1 VTLSAGTRLGPYQIL
16 SPLGAGGMGEVYR
29 GKDPRLD
36 RDVAIKVLPQEFFED
51 KERVA
56 RFEREAKLLAALN
69 HPNIAS
75 IYSFEVFP
83 GVSGSVGRHVLV
95 QELLKGETLR
105 SALSGGKL
113 PQRKAFDYA
122 MQIAHGLA
130 AAHEKG
136 IVHRD
141 LKPENLFVTRDGR
154 VKILDFGL
162 AKLTHADGGP
172 EVTSLPTASA
182 GTEPGLVMGTAGYM
196 SPEQVKGK
204 PADARS
210 DIFSFG
216 AILYE
221 MLSGRRAF
229 HGDSAAETMS
239 AILREEP
246 PDLAATVG
254 SASPALERIVRHCI
268 EKNPEQRFHSAHDVA
283 FALETAMGAP
293 SAPQLSM
300 AQGKRRWSTAWLT
313 LAMVGAAVALGAGVL
328 VGLRLGAPSPPHFRR
343 LSFHHGYIES
353 ARFSPDGQ
361 TVFYSSTRRDQLLR
375 IESTR
380 LDAVE
385 SRALEVPPGATVV
398 GISQTGEMA
407 LLLGGTRHG
416 FWIRSGTLGHV
427 ALGGGVPREIL
438 EHVTDADISPDGK
451 EFAVVREVGRLQR
464 LEFPVGKLILETDGW
479 ISHPRISPD
488 GSRVAFLEHP
498 AYGNDAGFVSLASS
512 GGTPRR
518 VTEPWNSAQGLAW
531 TPDGKEI
538 WFSAGGETGENG
550 SRYQLWAVVPG
561 GTSRLVYGP
570 PADLWLHDISSTG
583 AVLFAREDS
592 RGELGGLLKGD
603 TKERN
608 LSTWSDEAAAG
619 ISADGSIFAGIE
631 QAAPGAG
638 LEPFLY
644 YRRAGETAPV
654 RLGVGMAAGI
664 SPDGRWVASRTDSVR
679 SGVALTLLPTGPG
692 DPRPLPLGS
701 VSPAATPSRISARW
715 SVDGRLMLFSGSE
728 KGRLSRAWLLN
739 LAGAD
744 PPRAATPEGCG
755 VAVLSPDGGSVATVD
770 IDGRLLRCSLGG
782 VPTEIPGAL
791 PGEIPLEWE
800 DSGKAL
806 FLWDRTWPA
815 RIVRLELASGHRS
828 DWKELAP
835 DPTGLLYGNVILTR
849 DGQHYVYRVR
859 RVLSELNV
867 AEGLE

>member
-1 VTLSAGTRLGPYQIL
+1 VTLPAGTRLGPYEIL

-29 GKDPRLD
+29 GKDARLD
-36 RDVAIKVLPQEFFED
+36 REVAIKVLPQEFVED
-51 KERVA
+51 EERVA
-56 RFEREAKLLAALN
+56 RFAREAKLLAALN
-69 HPNIAS
+69 HPNIAA
-75 IYSFEVFP
+75 IYSFEEIP
-83 GVSGSVGRHVLV
+83 GVPGSSGRHILV
-95 QELLKGETLR
+95 QELLEGETLR
-105 SALSGGKL
+105 VALSGGKL
-113 PQRKAFDYA
+113 SQRKASDYA
-122 MQIAHGLA
+122 LQIAHGLS

-141 LKPENLFVTRDGR
+141 LKPENLFLTRDGR
-154 VKILDFGL
+154 IKILDFGL
-162 AKLTHADGGP
+162 AKLTLKEGGP
-172 EVTSLPTASA
+172 EATGLPTASA
-182 GTEPGLVMGTAGYM
+182 GTEPGLVMGTVGYM

-246 PDLAATVG
+246 PDLSATNQSIPPG
-254 SASPALERIVRHCI
+254 LERIVRHAI

-283 FALETAMGAP
+283 FALETAAGTP
-293 SAPQLSM
+293 SAPRLS
-300 AQGKRRWSTAWLT
+300 AANENRRWSALRLT
-313 LAMVGAAVALGAGVL
+313 LVVGAVVAALGGGIL
-328 VGLRLGAPSPPHFRR
+328 LGQRLGAPPVPHFRR
-343 LSFHHGYIES
+343 LSFHRGYIES

-361 TVFYSSTRRDQLLR
+361 TVYYGSTRRDQPLR

-380 LDAVE
+380 LDGVE
-385 SRALEVPPGATVV
+385 SRALELPPGATVV
-398 GISQTGEMA
+398 GISRTGEMA
-407 LLLGGTRHG
+407 LLLGCTRRG
-416 FWIRSGTLGHV
+416 YWIRSGTLARV
-427 ALGGGVPREIL
+427 PLGGGVPREFL

-451 EFAVVREVGRLQR
+451 DFVVVREVGRRQR

-498 AYGNDAGFVSLASS
+498 GYGDDSGFVSVAPS
-512 GGTPRR
+512 GGAPRR
-518 VTEPWNSAQGLAW
+518 VTERWQGAQGLAW
-531 TPDGKEI
+531 SPDGKEV
-538 WFSAGGETGENG
+538 WFDGGDEGVENG
-550 SRYQLWAVVPG
+550 SRYQLRAVVPG
-561 GTSRLVYGP
+561 GKSRLVYGP
-570 PADLWLHDISSTG
+570 PADIWLHDISSTG

-592 RGELGGLLKGD
+592 RGEIGGLLAGD
-603 TKERN
+603 TKERD
-608 LSTWSDEAAAG
+608 LSTWSDGAAAG
-619 ISADGSIFAGIE
+619 ISEDGSMFAGIE

-638 LEPFLY
+638 LEPFLF

-664 SPDGRWVASRTDSVR
+664 SPDGRWVASRTESER
-679 SGVALTLLPTGPG
+679 GVALTLLPTGPG
-692 DPRPLPLGS
+692 DPRPLPLGN
-701 VSPAATPSRISARW
+701 VKPGATPSRISARW
-715 SVDGRLMLFSGSE
+715 SVDGRLLLFTGSE
-728 KGRLSRAWLLN
+728 KDRLARAWLIDLT
-739 LAGAD
+739 GTG
-744 PPRAATPEGCG
+744 PPRAATPEGCSLS
-755 VAVLSPDGGSVATVD
+755 VLSPDGGSVATVD
-770 IDGRLLRCSLGG
+770 ADGRLLLCSVGG
-782 VPTEIPGAL
+782 APKEILGAL

-815 RIVRLELASGHRS
+815 RIFRLELATGRRS
-828 DWKELAP
+828 FWKELAP

-867 AEGLE
+867 GEGLK